1 MPIRIHKQT
10 VVTKKVQ
17 NICCSE
23 FIYIITRRKNVM
35 VMLNMKDLNV
45 LLVYMSVS
53 IPKPINEDWRTKLA
67 RDDAEQ
73 RKIRVKNI
81 ARDDKQAEANLIF

>member
-1 MPIRIHKQT
+1 
-10 VVTKKVQ
+10 
-17 NICCSE
+17 
-23 FIYIITRRKNVM
+23 M
-35 VMLNMKDLNV
+35 VMLDVKDLNV
-45 LLVYMSVS
+45 FLVHMSVS

>member
-1 MPIRIHKQT
+1 
-10 VVTKKVQ
+10 
-17 NICCSE
+17 
-23 FIYIITRRKNVM
+23 
-35 VMLNMKDLNV
+35 MLDVKDLNV
-45 LLVYMSVS
+45 FLVHMSVS

-81 ARDDKQAEANLIF
+81 ARDDKQAEANLIFKKGKATKAIQYTITYASASDHECA